1 MLDNIKG
8 HVLIVMAPMGSG
20 KGTLIKEA
28 LSVYPDL
35 YETISCTTREPRP
48 GEVNGKDYHFISG
61 EEFTKK
67 VEKDEFLEWAT
78 FGKNRYGTLKSE
90 IISRLEAGKIVI
102 SEIDLQG
109 VEQLHKLI
117 PKEHITTVFI
127 DAGGWEVLKA
137 RALGR
142 APMSEEELSARYD
155 RYLIEVASKDIAD
168 VIIDN
173 SANDFTPAKNDFCRL
188 IESLKSRVYTE

>member
-28 LSVYPDL
+28 LTMFPDL

-48 GEVNGKDYHFISG
+48 GERNGKDYHFISG
-61 EEFTKK
+61 EEFTKRI
-67 VEKDEFLEWAT
+67 ENDEFLEWAT

-90 IISRLEAGKIVI
+90 IISRLEEGKIVI
-102 SEIDLQG
+102 AEIDVQG

-117 PKEHITTVFI
+117 PREHITTVFI
-127 DAGGWEVLKA
+127 DAGGWEVLKV
-137 RALGR
+137 RALLR
-142 APMSEEELSARYD
+142 APMSEEELSARYE

-168 VIIDN
+168 IIIDN

-188 IESLKSRVYTE
+188 IESLKSRVYIE